1 MANQHYNIKEDLE
14 VNLTVKLSDIKI
26 STYQYLSEED
36 IKESFKEFKKNISS
50 HIVRSNLESF
60 YYQQEVTDCV
70 DWFSYDISELEEN
83 ENKSKSSTSDKEHLQ
98 WLHNR
103 MVEVYGESENVD
115 FLIRMRDIINKM

>member
-1 MANQHYNIKEDLE
+1 MGNQHYNIKEDLE
-14 VNLTVKLSDIKI
+14 VSLRVKLSDITI
-26 STYQYLSEED
+26 STYQHLSEED
-36 IKESFKEFKKNISS
+36 IKKSFKEFKKNISS
-50 HIVRSNLESF
+50 HIVRSNLESL

-70 DWFSYDISELEEN
+70 DWFSYDISELE